1 MVKVK
6 TSAKSKKGSGQSR
19 KAAKSAS
26 RVERATKKAS
36 KVATALAKTMQ
47 ACKGGKCIDVT
58 VTTKALHE
66 APQEYHF
73 VLSDGR
79 HIKSLYELV
88 DELETMGD
96 DLFHQHVNPSK
107 NDFANWARD
116 VFDDRLL
123 AEDLQRIQHRVD
135 AQRAIL
141 KHLVR
146 ELRNMMYRK
155 K

>member
-1 MVKVK
+1 M
-6 TSAKSKKGSGQSR
+6 KSV
-19 KAAKSAS
+19 A

-36 KVATALAKTMQ
+36 KVATALAKELQ
-47 ACKGGKCIDVT
+47 AGKGGKCVDVT
-58 VTTKALHE
+58 ITTKALHE
-66 APQEYHF
+66 APQEHHF
-73 VLSDGR
+73 VLCDGR

-96 DLFHQHVNPSK
+96 SLFHQHVNAQK
-107 NDFANWARD
+107 NDFANWIRD
-116 VFDDRLL
+116 VFDDKLL
-123 AEDLQRIQHRVD
+123 SEDLQRVHHRVD